1 MMPLYQT
8 GAFGY
13 AEAMVVATLLGVAF
27 GFVLERSGFGR
38 ADVLV
43 AQFHGTDMRVLKVMF
58 TAIAT
63 TAVGLGLLSGL
74 GVVDLALVVIPETFF
89 GAQIAGGLLLGV
101 GFVLSGY
108 CPGTA
113 VVAAGSGYVDA
124 LYTLGG
130 VLVGS
135 LVFGFVYPL
144 IEGLYTAG
152 DLGVVTFPDLLG
164 VPWALVALG
173 VAAMAVGAF
182 LLAERLERFYAAR
195 AKVDPPRDSRL
206 VRNGTLGGLG
216 AVAVAAL
223 VTLLLPDAHVTPPP
237 SRAFAS
243 LDPVTLATRVAD
255 GGADLYLVDLRAP
268 EDCAEATIPG
278 AICLTAED
286 PEGRFIADLPPTR
299 TLVLFGSAERSG
311 PDAAIAGESDTPQSP
326 NLPAAVARYKGA
338 VQLLPGGYDAFRA
351 AILEPPPAPTESTP
365 EALSAHRL
373 RAALHARFTGADA
386 PPPPAA
392 APPPVRKAPP
402 KKKGGG
408 C

>member
-13 AEAMVVATLLGVAF
+13 AEAMVIATLLGVAF

-63 TAVGLGLLSGL
+63 TAVGLGLLSGV
-74 GVVDLALVVIPETFF
+74 GVVDLTLVVIPQTFF

-223 VTLLLPDAHVTPPP
+223 VTLLLPAAHVPPAP
-237 SRAFAS
+237 SPAFAS

-278 AICLTAED
+278 AICLTADD
-286 PEGRFIADLPPTR
+286 PEARFIADLPPTR
-299 TLVLFGSAERSG
+299 TLVLFGSTDLNPTAAG
-311 PDAAIAGESDTPQSP
+311 HDADAPG
-326 NLPAAVARYKGA
+326 LPAAVARYKGA
-338 VQLLPGGYDAFRA
+338 VQLVPGGYDAFRA
-351 AILEPPPAPTESTP
+351 AILEPPAPPTEATP

-392 APPPVRKAPP
+392 APPPVRKAPVK